1 MEIFI
6 ESTIGLICV
15 CVCVF
20 TKYKGYVVVTIS
32 NCSALRTVTPLS
44 STLHILHHF
53 FQPQF
58 GLQDPTP
65 SSSTVSPQPSLLCL
79 VLLYK
84 TLSSVKTV
92 GLVWTC
98 FVFSQLHSGL
108 WYYSLCLESH
118 SYSLCWIFIH
128 LSKPLMNVICFM
140 RPSLIAPTR
149 KCSLLPGMSHLVYRC
164 LYKQFSMC
172 CGDGIKPWMFVKL

>member
-1 MEIFI
+1 MWPQTQHLFSDLQYCSHSILSMAELPKALPY
-6 ESTIGLICV
+6 S
-15 CVCVF
+15 
-20 TKYKGYVVVTIS
+20 YK
-32 NCSALRTVTPLS
+32 LS
-44 STLHILHHF
+44 VEFHF
-53 FQPQF
+53 FQPQS
-58 GLQDPTP
+58 GLQDSTP
-65 SSSTVSPQPSLLCL
+65 SSSTVSPQPSFLCL

-84 TLSSVKTV
+84 TLSSAKTV
-92 GLVWTC
+92 GLVLTC

-108 WYYSLCLESH
+108 GYYSLCLESH

-128 LSKPLMNVICFM
+128 PSKPLMNVISFM